1 MEGKLSD
8 DPEKKAERQETG
20 EEESLMFLDRVGVIE
35 TIAGR
40 LSGRD
45 LLRNIATVEA
55 AMSAIAQNANKSL
68 TLEAM
73 LIKLA

>member
-1 MEGKLSD
+1 
-8 DPEKKAERQETG
+8 
-20 EEESLMFLDRVGVIE
+20 MFRDRAGVIE
-35 TIAGR
+35 AITRR

-45 LLRNIATVEA
+45 LLHNIAAVEA